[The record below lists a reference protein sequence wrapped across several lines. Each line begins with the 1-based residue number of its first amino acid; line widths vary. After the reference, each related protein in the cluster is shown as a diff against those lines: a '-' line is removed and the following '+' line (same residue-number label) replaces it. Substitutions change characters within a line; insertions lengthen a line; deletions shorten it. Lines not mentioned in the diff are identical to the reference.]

1 MTVHA
6 LPLKSPTSVTE
17 ADLQTPSTLTLV
29 VENMHCG
36 GCLKS
41 VERAAMGVP
50 GVSGARASLAAKRV
64 TVSYDAKLAG
74 EAHLIAALERQA
86 SPRRRSIW
94 HLLRPT
100 PNGKAI
106 CCAGSRSRALPR

>member
-50 GVSGARASLAAKRV
+50 GVSRRAREFG
-64 TVSYDAKLAG
+64 G
-74 EAHLIAALERQA
+74 EAGHSVL
-86 SPRRRSIW
+86 
-94 HLLRPT
+94 
-100 PNGKAI
+100 
-106 CCAGSRSRALPR
+106 